1 MKLRVRFSLSTAH
14 VTLITTTTVIEFA
27 PPSAGEHKLFEIS
40 TSPLSMFYVPLVRTL
55 DQVSAETVQHV
66 RRITTLD
73 AEGNETVTEE
83 VDEVPKE
90 RVLNYT
96 PIGNYKWSAIEVNTR
111 DLDHPVAKLELVAD
125 GKVAYKYVVAT
136 LLIHKTLR

>member
-1 MKLRVRFSLSTAH
+1 
-14 VTLITTTTVIEFA
+14 
-27 PPSAGEHKLFEIS
+27 
-40 TSPLSMFYVPLVRTL
+40 MFYIPIVRTL
-55 DQVSAETVQHV
+55 RPWSTETVRRV
-66 RRITTLD
+66 RNVVSFD

-96 PIGNYKWSAIEVNTR
+96 PIGNYKWSAIEVDTR

-125 GKVAYKYVVAT
+125 GKVAYK
-136 LLIHKTLR
+136 